1 MRHDGFVFLVCLSR
15 PFFPAFGQG
24 FFLPVLR

>member
-15 PFFPAFGQG
+15 PFFPASCRD
-24 FFLPVLR
+24 FFLPVFR